1 MLPTTNPRATRLI
14 FDGVACVYRDE
25 GGDPMNVTPVAEP
38 PQPLAT
44 VRDRVRRT
52 LAASAEFR
60 SLRLERQDDLIRD
73 MVYAGAAA
81 ARAIVLR
88 QPGDPALDESVR
100 AANIA
105 RGAGTPSAGK
115 LVESVDFPS
124 FVTAL
129 IEGTFEAIV
138 DASIRQMQAYTELL
152 RNVAKPVEEFMRDN
166 VVDEHGRDGLAA
178 ESGKGD
184 SARRRLAANR
194 QQVLTTMVLMGI
206 NRIVVTDGRIN
217 AAVTYELKSR

>member
-1 MLPTTNPRATRLI
+1 
-14 FDGVACVYRDE
+14 
-25 GGDPMNVTPVAEP
+25 MNFTPVAEP

-44 VRDRVRRT
+44 VRDGVRRT

-60 SLRLERQDDLIRD
+60 SLPLERQDELILD
-73 MVYAGAAA
+73 MVRAGAAA

-88 QPGDPALDESVR
+88 QPGDPAALEGSVR

-105 RGAGTPSAGK
+105 RGAGTPAAGK
-115 LVESVDFPS
+115 LVESVDFPT

-152 RNVAKPVEEFMRDN
+152 RNVAKPVEQFMHDN

-178 ESGKGD
+178 ESGQGD

-194 QQVLTTMVLMGI
+194 QQVLSTMVLMGI

-217 AAVTYELKSR
+217 VAVTYELKSR